1 MATRRKSNNNTR
13 RKKKS
18 GKNGLSRTTK
28 SYLASLCTLVL
39 VLIALVSKSFSGC
52 KTLNGG
58 FLSHGHIPDLERVV
72 TAKGTPEQIVSYEG
86 MTISYNPAKHVPN
99 WVAWELTAD
108 ETRGK
113 EPRAQNFQADESVA
127 GCADP
132 WDYSY
137 SGYDRG
143 HMAPAGDMKWDSKA
157 MEETFFM
164 SNICPQVN
172 ALNTGAWK
180 NLEEKCRLWA
190 QIDGRIYI
198 VCGPI
203 IDEKP
208 MELIGDSRVWVP
220 SRFFKAIIAPYS
232 NPARGIGFIMPN
244 EKVKGGMQPCAVT
257 IDEIERIT
265 GHDLFPALPDDIEA
279 ELESQC
285 NFNQWST
292 LKKKN

>member
-1 MATRRKSNNNTR
+1 MAKKYRKSN
-13 RKKKS
+13 RKRSKRAKTDM
-18 GKNGLSRTTK
+18 RTILVTAIILAGAWVVNSLIGCDNPEDVQIVRNEGAYGDLMKVVTNPAVPSQLK
-28 SYLASLCTLVL
+28 SYKGMD
-39 VLIALVSKSFSGC
+39 ISFNEKC
-52 KTLNGG
+52 
-58 FLSHGHIPDLERVV
+58 HI
-72 TAKGTPEQIVSYEG
+72 
-86 MTISYNPAKHVPN
+86 PN
-99 WVAWELTAD
+99 WVSWELTD
-108 ETRGK
+108 EETMGDV
-113 EPRAQNFQADESVA
+113 PRKDKFTSDPDIE
-127 GCADP
+127 GCPDS

-265 GHDLFPALPDDIEA
+265 GHDLFPALPDDIEV

>member
-1 MATRRKSNNNTR
+1 M
-13 RKKKS
+13 
-18 GKNGLSRTTK
+18 RTILVTAIILAGAWVVNSLIGCDNPEDVQIVRNEGAYGDLMKVVTNPAVPSQLK
-28 SYLASLCTLVL
+28 SYKGMD
-39 VLIALVSKSFSGC
+39 ISFNEKC
-52 KTLNGG
+52 
-58 FLSHGHIPDLERVV
+58 HI
-72 TAKGTPEQIVSYEG
+72 
-86 MTISYNPAKHVPN
+86 PN
-99 WVAWELTAD
+99 WVSWELTD
-108 ETRGK
+108 EETMGDV
-113 EPRAQNFQADESVA
+113 PRKDKFTSDPDIE
-127 GCADP
+127 GCPDS

>member
-1 MATRRKSNNNTR
+1 MAKKYRKSN
-13 RKKKS
+13 RKRSKRAKTDM
-18 GKNGLSRTTK
+18 RTILVTAIILAGAWVVNSLIGCDNPEDVQIVRNEGAYGDLMKVVTNPAVPSQLK
-28 SYLASLCTLVL
+28 SYKGMD
-39 VLIALVSKSFSGC
+39 ISFNEKC
-52 KTLNGG
+52 
-58 FLSHGHIPDLERVV
+58 HI
-72 TAKGTPEQIVSYEG
+72 
-86 MTISYNPAKHVPN
+86 PN
-99 WVAWELTAD
+99 WVSWELTD
-108 ETRGK
+108 EETMGDV
-113 EPRAQNFQADESVA
+113 PRKDKFTSDPDIE
-127 GCADP
+127 GCPDS

-285 NFNQWST
+285 NFNKWST

>member
-1 MATRRKSNNNTR
+1 MAKKYRKSN
-13 RKKKS
+13 RKRSKRAKTDM
-18 GKNGLSRTTK
+18 RTILVTAIILAGAWVVNSLIGCDNPEDVQIVRNEGAYGDLMKVVTNPAVPSQLK
-28 SYLASLCTLVL
+28 SYKGMD
-39 VLIALVSKSFSGC
+39 ISFNEKC
-52 KTLNGG
+52 
-58 FLSHGHIPDLERVV
+58 HI
-72 TAKGTPEQIVSYEG
+72 
-86 MTISYNPAKHVPN
+86 PN
-99 WVAWELTAD
+99 WVSWELTD
-108 ETRGK
+108 EETMGDV
-113 EPRAQNFQADESVA
+113 PRKDKFTSDPDIE
-127 GCADP
+127 GCPDS

-157 MEETFFM
+157 MVETFFM

>member
-1 MATRRKSNNNTR
+1 MAKKYRKSN
-13 RKKKS
+13 RKRSKRAKTDM
-18 GKNGLSRTTK
+18 RTILVTAIILAGAWVVNSLIGCDNPEEVQIVRNEGAYGDLMKVVTNPAVPSQLK
-28 SYLASLCTLVL
+28 SYKGMD
-39 VLIALVSKSFSGC
+39 ISFNEKC
-52 KTLNGG
+52 
-58 FLSHGHIPDLERVV
+58 HI
-72 TAKGTPEQIVSYEG
+72 
-86 MTISYNPAKHVPN
+86 PN
-99 WVAWELTAD
+99 WVSWELTD
-108 ETRGK
+108 EETMGDV
-113 EPRAQNFQADESVA
+113 PRKDKFTSDPDIE
-127 GCADP
+127 GCPDS

-172 ALNTGAWK
+172 ALNTGAWE

>member
-1 MATRRKSNNNTR
+1 MAKKYRKSN
-13 RKKKS
+13 RKRSKRAKTDM
-18 GKNGLSRTTK
+18 RTILVTAIILAGAWVVNSLIGCDNPEEVQIVRNEGAYGDLMKVVTNPAVPSQLK
-28 SYLASLCTLVL
+28 SYKGMD
-39 VLIALVSKSFSGC
+39 ISFNEKC
-52 KTLNGG
+52 
-58 FLSHGHIPDLERVV
+58 HI
-72 TAKGTPEQIVSYEG
+72 
-86 MTISYNPAKHVPN
+86 PN
-99 WVAWELTAD
+99 WVSWELTD
-108 ETRGK
+108 EETMGDV
-113 EPRAQNFQADESVA
+113 PRKDKFTSDPDIE
-127 GCADP
+127 GCPDS

>member
-1 MATRRKSNNNTR
+1 MAKKYRKSN
-13 RKKKS
+13 RKRSKRAKTDM
-18 GKNGLSRTTK
+18 RTILVTAIVLAGAWVVNSLIGCDNPEDVQIVRNEGAYGDLMKVVTNPAVPSQLK
-28 SYLASLCTLVL
+28 SYKGMD
-39 VLIALVSKSFSGC
+39 ISFNEKC
-52 KTLNGG
+52 
-58 FLSHGHIPDLERVV
+58 HI
-72 TAKGTPEQIVSYEG
+72 
-86 MTISYNPAKHVPN
+86 PN
-99 WVAWELTAD
+99 WVSWELTD
-108 ETRGK
+108 EETMGDV
-113 EPRAQNFQADESVA
+113 PRKDKFTSDPDIE
-127 GCADP
+127 GCPDS

>member
-1 MATRRKSNNNTR
+1 MAKKYRKSN
-13 RKKKS
+13 RKRSKRAKTDM
-18 GKNGLSRTTK
+18 RTILVTAIILAGAWVVNSLIGCDNPEDVQIVRNEGAYGDLMKVVTNPAVPSQLK
-28 SYLASLCTLVL
+28 SYKGMD
-39 VLIALVSKSFSGC
+39 ISFNEKC
-52 KTLNGG
+52 
-58 FLSHGHIPDLERVV
+58 HI
-72 TAKGTPEQIVSYEG
+72 
-86 MTISYNPAKHVPN
+86 PN
-99 WVAWELTAD
+99 WVSWELTD
-108 ETRGK
+108 EETMGDV
-113 EPRAQNFQADESVA
+113 PRKDKFTSDPDIE
-127 GCADP
+127 GCPDS

-279 ELESQC
+279 ELDSQC

>member
-1 MATRRKSNNNTR
+1 MAKKYRKSN
-13 RKKKS
+13 RKRSKRAKTDM
-18 GKNGLSRTTK
+18 RTILVTAIILAGAWVVNSLIGCDNPEEVQIVRNEGAYGDLMKVVTNPAVPSQLK
-28 SYLASLCTLVL
+28 SYKGMD
-39 VLIALVSKSFSGC
+39 ISFNEKC
-52 KTLNGG
+52 
-58 FLSHGHIPDLERVV
+58 HI
-72 TAKGTPEQIVSYEG
+72 
-86 MTISYNPAKHVPN
+86 PN
-99 WVAWELTAD
+99 WVSWELTD
-108 ETRGK
+108 EETMGDV
-113 EPRAQNFQADESVA
+113 PRKDKFTSDPDIE
-127 GCADP
+127 GCPDS

-279 ELESQC
+279 DLESQC

-292 LKKKN
+292 LKKKK

>member
-1 MATRRKSNNNTR
+1 MAKKYKRTNRKRSKSAIADLRILLVMAIVFAGAWVVNTLIGCDNPETPPVR
-13 RKKKS
+13 EEGSYGNLMKVVTNPTVPS
-18 GKNGLSRTTK
+18 QLK
-28 SYLASLCTLVL
+28 SYKGMD
-39 VLIALVSKSFSGC
+39 ISFNEKC
-52 KTLNGG
+52 
-58 FLSHGHIPDLERVV
+58 HI
-72 TAKGTPEQIVSYEG
+72 
-86 MTISYNPAKHVPN
+86 PN
-99 WVAWELTAD
+99 WVSWELTD
-108 ETRGK
+108 EETMGDV
-113 EPRAQNFQADESVA
+113 PRKDKFMSDPDIE
-127 GCADP
+127 GCPDS

-157 MEETFFM
+157 MEETFLM

-208 MELIGDSRVWVP
+208 MELIGDSKVWVP
-220 SRFFKAIIAPYS
+220 SKFFKAIIAPYS

-265 GHDLFPALPDDIEA
+265 GHDLFPALPEDVET

-285 NFNQWST
+285 NFHQWST
-292 LKKKN
+292 LKKKD

>member
-1 MATRRKSNNNTR
+1 MTKKYRKSN
-13 RKKKS
+13 RKK
-18 GKNGLSRTTK
+18 GKRAKTDMRTILVTAIILAGAWVVNSLIGCDNPEDVQIVRNEGAYGDLMKVVTNPAVPSQLK
-28 SYLASLCTLVL
+28 SYKGMD
-39 VLIALVSKSFSGC
+39 ISFNEKC
-52 KTLNGG
+52 
-58 FLSHGHIPDLERVV
+58 HI
-72 TAKGTPEQIVSYEG
+72 
-86 MTISYNPAKHVPN
+86 PN
-99 WVAWELTAD
+99 WVSWELTD
-108 ETRGK
+108 EETMGDV
-113 EPRAQNFQADESVA
+113 PRKDKFTSDPDIE
-127 GCADP
+127 GCPDS

>member
-1 MATRRKSNNNTR
+1 MAKKYRKSN
-13 RKKKS
+13 RKRSKRAKTDM
-18 GKNGLSRTTK
+18 RTILVTAIILAGAWVVNSLIGCDNPEDVQIVRNEGAYGDLMKVVTNPAVPSQLK
-28 SYLASLCTLVL
+28 SYKGMD
-39 VLIALVSKSFSGC
+39 ISFNEKC
-52 KTLNGG
+52 
-58 FLSHGHIPDLERVV
+58 HI
-72 TAKGTPEQIVSYEG
+72 
-86 MTISYNPAKHVPN
+86 PN
-99 WVAWELTAD
+99 WVSWELTD
-108 ETRGK
+108 EETMGDV
-113 EPRAQNFQADESVA
+113 PRKDKFTSDPDIE
-127 GCADP
+127 GCPDS

-257 IDEIERIT
+257 IDEIESIT

>member
-1 MATRRKSNNNTR
+1 MAKKYRKSN
-13 RKKKS
+13 RKRSKRAKTDM
-18 GKNGLSRTTK
+18 RTILVTAIILAGAWVVNSLIGCDNPEDVQIVRNEGAYGDLMKVVTNPAVPSQLK
-28 SYLASLCTLVL
+28 SYKGMD
-39 VLIALVSKSFSGC
+39 ISFNEKC
-52 KTLNGG
+52 
-58 FLSHGHIPDLERVV
+58 HI
-72 TAKGTPEQIVSYEG
+72 
-86 MTISYNPAKHVPN
+86 PN
-99 WVAWELTAD
+99 WVSWELTD
-108 ETRGK
+108 EETMGDV
-113 EPRAQNFQADESVA
+113 PRKDKFTSDPDIE
-127 GCADP
+127 GCPDS

>member
-1 MATRRKSNNNTR
+1 MAKKYRKSN
-13 RKKKS
+13 RKRSKRAKTDM
-18 GKNGLSRTTK
+18 RTILVTAII
-28 SYLASLCTLVL
+28 LAGAWVVNSL
-39 VLIALVSKSFSGC
+39 IGC
-52 KTLNGG
+52 DNPEEVQIVRNEGAYG
-58 FLSHGHIPDLERVV
+58 DLMRVV
-72 TAKGTPEQIVSYEG
+72 T
-86 MTISYNPAKHVPN
+86 NPAVPSQLKSYKGMDISFNEKCHIPN
-99 WVAWELTAD
+99 WVSWELTD
-108 ETRGK
+108 EETMGDV
-113 EPRAQNFQADESVA
+113 PRKDKFTSDPDIE
-127 GCADP
+127 GCPDS